1 MAVTDQPINK
11 EKFLVERRLIEINAA
26 LRDLRLAILEATSP
40 EARRILQQYAADF
53 RREKSELQPRL
64 KRLNSS
70 VRPK

>member
-26 LRDLRLAILEATSP
+26 LRDLRLAIAEATSS

-53 RREKSELQPRL
+53 RREKSELQPWL